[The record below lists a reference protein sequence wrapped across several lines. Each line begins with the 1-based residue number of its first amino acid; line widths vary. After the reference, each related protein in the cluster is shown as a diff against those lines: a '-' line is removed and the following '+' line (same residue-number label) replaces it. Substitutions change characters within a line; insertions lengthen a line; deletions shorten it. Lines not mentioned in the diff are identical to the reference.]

1 MDSRLRS
8 VAEQLDANQIARR
21 EFLRRAA
28 VVTGGTAAG
37 LGVLRRMAHA
47 QSGAKVRVW
56 LFKSFVTNSNDI
68 LAKQVEAWAK
78 ERKVQVEMDWATFG
92 DREQKFVAAIEAGN
106 PPDLA
111 EMNYLGPMRYRP
123 ALRDVTALSTDI
135 AGGQGG
141 TAPDRRALRRDRRP
155 ARRSGPPRA
164 GRAGSSSAR
173 TSSTPKVSR
182 RRSSTTPTSSRWRRS
197 ARIPPRI
204 CGASDRRST
213 VRTTAMGSCSTSCG
227 PTAASAWDKEGKP
240 ALATSFLKQN
250 LEALQFAVDTIQ
262 KHKIQP
268 PGVMAWT
275 DVHNNEA
282 YIAGKLV
289 STNNGASLYY
299 AMASKKHPLAEKTQV
314 ILTPGGPAGSFSG
327 PSCYSWGIFKAS
339 KHRRPLPRTSF
350 AGWRTKSA
358 STSTCRRRSAR
369 RGPCTRRGW
378 TTPTGRRIRTSTA
391 WCRTSSAAPDPDIP
405 GRCTPAAIEVQAQY
419 ILCDMAGRVVVGG
432 LSPEAALKEAHKRIE
447 EIHKIRSRA

>member
-8 VAEQLDANQIARR
+8 LAEQLDANVMARR
-21 EFLRRAA
+21 EFLRKAA

-37 LGVLRRMAHA
+37 LAMLNKMAHA
-47 QSGAKVRVW
+47 QTGPKLRVW

-123 ALRDVTALSTDI
+123 ALRDVTALSKDI
-135 AGGQGG
+135 AGARGGLLPHAERFVVLGGQHF
-141 TAPDRRALRRDRRP
+141 AV
-155 ARRSGPPRA
+155 
-164 GRAGSSSAR
+164 AR
-173 TSSTPKVSR
+173 TSWPGGFFIRKDLLDAKGVKPPKLYDPDVIDMAKKCQDPAKDLWGFGQTLN
-182 RRSSTTPTSSRWRRS
+182 RSDDGNGFMRHILW
-197 ARIPPRI
+197 AY
-204 CGASDRRST
+204 G
-213 VRTTAMGSCSTSCG
+213 GS
-227 PTAASAWDKEGKP
+227 PWDKDGKP
-240 ALATSFLKQN
+240 ALATSFFKQN
-250 LEALQFAVDTIQ
+250 LAALQFAVDTIQ

-282 YIAGKLV
+282 YLAGKLV

-299 AMASKKHPLAEKTQV
+299 AMAVKKDPLTEKTQV
-314 ILTPGGPAGSFSG
+314 LLTPGGPAGSFSG
-327 PSCYSWGIFKAS
+327 PSCYNWGIFKAS
-339 KHRRPLPRTSF
+339 KHADLSEDLIRWVEDEKRFEEYMLASIGQ
-350 AGWRTKSA
+350 AGPVYKVRVENPYWKSDPNFQGMLQNVL
-358 STSTCRRRSAR
+358 
-369 RGPCTRRGW
+369 RGTW
-378 TTPTGRRIRTSTA
+378 
-391 WCRTSSAAPDPDIP
+391 P
-405 GRCTPAAIEVQAQY
+405 GYPGPVTPAAIELEAQY

-432 LSPEAALKEAHKRIE
+432 LSPEAALREAHKRIE
-447 EIHKIRSRA
+447 DIHKIRSRV